1 MIWSFEFKIKMLYG
15 PVELKFKPHKSIYM
29 ASVISKKKNPFNP
42 WQLKNRCC
50 QKQLLHSLIFY
61 SSHFQGLYM
70 MENFRKLRC
79 VCSLLHFTSRKTY
92 LVVQKGKGR
101 ILKFAGIFFV
111 KHNPWKLCGVKHTE
125 TETRLYNVDV
135 L

>member
-61 SSHFQGLYM
+61 SSQFQGLYM
-70 MENFRKLRC
+70 MENFRKLRY

-101 ILKFAGIFFV
+101 ILQFAGIFFCQAQSLKIV
-111 KHNPWKLCGVKHTE
+111 WCKAYWDWN
-125 TETRLYNVDV
+125 
-135 L
+135 